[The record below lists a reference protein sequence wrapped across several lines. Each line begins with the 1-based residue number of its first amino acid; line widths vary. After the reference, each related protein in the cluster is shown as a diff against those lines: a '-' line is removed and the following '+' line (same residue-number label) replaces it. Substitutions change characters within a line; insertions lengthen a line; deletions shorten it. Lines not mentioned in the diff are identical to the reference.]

1 MVLDDGKAR
10 PRTFVLPSKAT
21 FPTASLHN
29 EENLQ
34 SLFIFGGDTNTTNT
48 LRCDLLEGFPRE
60 EYGNLE
66 KVQKLKLMNRKNIE
80 IVDCLGLEELPDFIQ
95 RIPLQKL
102 TIRECGFLSH
112 ARQRRGTQWF
122 KISHVPNIRIDSKGV
137 KSRHS
142 DSEEMFFNREVNCA
156 RT

>member
-48 LRCDLLEGFPRE
+48 LSTAR
-60 EYGNLE
+60 NLTTMPC
-66 KVQKLKLMNRKNIE
+66 LHSLE